1 MRLPSQPVRHES
13 GIAMIL
19 VLGAVIVLT
28 AIVAGFSYSMKVEA
42 RLAQNYQSDA
52 EMQWMARS
60 GVELARYVLAQE
72 MQAPAGRNLDAL
84 NQKWAG
90 GMGSISNDALA
101 GISLT
106 DNIIGRGRFSI
117 KITDQERRFNINAAD
132 RFVLQQALIMMNVDA
147 SQQGTLI
154 DSILDWRDPDNDPG
168 INGAESDDFYL
179 RMDPPYYAKNGPID
193 DISELLLVKGM
204 TPEVY
209 WGSGSTNVVRSEN
222 APKPGEVGRFG
233 ESAYIN
239 YGLSEVFTSV
249 SAPQVNINTCS
260 AETLQVAGLDPLIA
274 QFVLEARRGPDG
286 VDGTDDD
293 MPFMN
298 PAQIPIPTD
307 DPAIRQQIQQ
317 YFTVRSQTFEVI
329 VTCEIGGYQRK
340 FRSLLLRRSPRD
352 ITILFLHGI

>member
-1 MRLPSQPVRHES
+1 
-13 GIAMIL
+13 MIL

-72 MQAPAGRNLDAL
+72 MQGPSGRSFDSL

-90 GMGSISNDALA
+90 GVGNITNDALA

-117 KITDQERRFNINAAD
+117 QITDQERRFNINAAD
-132 RFVLQQALIMMNVDA
+132 QFILQQALMLMEVDV
-147 SQQGTLI
+147 SLHGTLV
-154 DSILDWRDPDNDPG
+154 DSILDWRDPDNDSG

-179 RMDPPYYAKNGPID
+179 RQDPPYYAKNGPID
-193 DISELLLVKGM
+193 DMSELLLVKGM
-204 TPEVY
+204 TPEIY

-222 APKPGEVGRFG
+222 APEPGEVGRFG
-233 ESAYIN
+233 ELAYITF
-239 YGLSEVFTSV
+239 GLSELFTAV
-249 SAPQVNINTCS
+249 SAPQVNINTCT

-286 VDGTDDD
+286 VDGTEDD
-293 MPFMN
+293 MPFLN
-298 PAQIPIPTD
+298 PGQIPIPSD
-307 DPAIRQQIQQ
+307 DPSLRQQMQQ

-329 VTCEIGGYQRK
+329 VTCEIGGYRRQ

-352 ITILFLHGI
+352 IAILFLHGI

>member
-1 MRLPSQPVRHES
+1 MKLPSQPRGS
-13 GIAMIL
+13 QAGIAMIL

-60 GVELARYVLAQE
+60 GVELARYILAQE
-72 MQAPAGRNLDAL
+72 MLAPGGRNYDAL

-90 GMGSISNDALA
+90 GVGNLTNDALA

-106 DNIIGRGRFSI
+106 DNIIGRGRFAI

-147 SQQGTLI
+147 SLQGTLI

-168 INGAESDDFYL
+168 LNGAESDDFYL
-179 RMDPPYYAKNGPID
+179 RQDPPYFAKNGPID
-193 DISELLLVKGM
+193 DLSELLLVKGM
-204 TPEVY
+204 TPELY
-209 WGSGSTNVVRSEN
+209 WGSGSTNVVRSDN
-222 APKPGEVGRFG
+222 APMPGEIGRFG
-233 ESAYIN
+233 EPAYVTHGFSDI
-239 YGLSEVFTSV
+239 FTAV
-249 SAPQVNINTCS
+249 SAPQVNINTCT
-260 AETLQVAGLDPLIA
+260 AETLQIAGLDPLIA

-286 VDGTDDD
+286 VDGTEDD
-293 MPFMN
+293 MPFLN
-298 PAQIPIPTD
+298 PAQIPIPSD
-307 DPAIRQQIQQ
+307 DPTLRQQIQQ
-317 YFTVRSQTFEVI
+317 YFTVRSLTFEVI
-329 VTCEIGGYQRK
+329 VTCEIGGYQRQ

-352 ITILFLHGI
+352 ITILFIHGI

>member
-1 MRLPSQPVRHES
+1 MHLCPTRKPGES

-28 AIVAGFSYSMKVEA
+28 ALVAGFSYSMKVEA

-60 GVELARYVLAQE
+60 GVELARYILSQE
-72 MQAPAGRNLDAL
+72 MQAPGGRNFDAL

-90 GMGSISNDALA
+90 GVGSFTNDALA

-132 RFVLQQALIMMNVDA
+132 RFVLQQALMMMNVDA
-147 SQQGTLI
+147 SLQGTLV
-154 DSILDWRDPDNDPG
+154 DSIMDWKDPDNDPG

-179 RMDPPYYAKNGPID
+179 RLTPPYYAKNGPID

-204 TPEVY
+204 SPEVY
-209 WGSGSTNVVRSEN
+209 WGSSSTNVARSEN
-222 APKPGEVGRFG
+222 APRPGEVGRFG
-233 ESAYIN
+233 ESAYIHV
-239 YGLSEVFTSV
+239 GLSELFTAV
-249 SAPQVNINTCS
+249 SAPQVNINTCT
-260 AETLQVAGLDPLIA
+260 AETLQVAGLDPMIA

-286 VDGTDDD
+286 ADGTEDD
-293 MPFMN
+293 MPFLN
-298 PAQIPIPTD
+298 PGQIPIPTD
-307 DPAIRQQIQQ
+307 DPTIRQQIQQ
-317 YFTVRSQTFEVI
+317 YFTVRSLTFEVI
-329 VTCEIGGYQRK
+329 VTCEVGGYRRQ

-352 ITILFLHGI
+352 ISILFLHGI